1 MKIAIA
7 GFGAEGRA
15 SLAYWDTL
23 ENDVIIVDERETID
37 DLPEAVETILGP
49 GAFSKLNDFDL
60 VVRTAGLAPHKI
72 TTNGKVWSATNEF
85 FAKCPAPIIG
95 VTGTKGKGTTASLIE
110 SMLRAAGKTVHLVG
124 NIGTPA
130 LEALPTITPYDVVV
144 YELSSFQLWDL
155 EKSPFI
161 AVVLMIEQD
170 HLDVHLNFDE
180 YIGAKANIRRHQG
193 MDDYCIYHPT
203 NKWSRQIALT
213 GPDTPAR
220 EEWDAHASRYGIVD
234 DGQVYVKENTFFVQD
249 TVICSVEALQLP
261 GKHNQENAC
270 AAISAVL
277 HFTKINAV
285 IERGLRSFMGLPHRL
300 EFVRDLYD
308 VAYYNDSF
316 SSAPGATIAAIKA
329 FDRPEILILGG
340 TDKGADFTELAQTI
354 CDNHQVKQLVIMGVI
369 REKLAN
375 FLKEHGVTV
384 AIDIVDATT
393 MQEVITRAR
402 EYAES
407 GDIVILSPACAS
419 FDMFKNFYDRGDQF
433 RRIVQAL

>member
-1 MKIAIA
+1 MKVAIA

-15 SLAYWDTL
+15 SLSYWDTL
-23 ENDVIIVDERETID
+23 ENDVTVVDERETID

-49 GAFSKLNDFDL
+49 DAFSQLGDFDL
-60 VVRTAGLAPHKI
+60 VVRTAGLSPHKI
-72 TTNGKVWSATNEF
+72 VTNGKVWSATNEF

-95 VTGTKGKGTTASLIE
+95 VTGTKGKGTTASLIA
-110 SMLRAAGKTVHLVG
+110 SILSAAGKTVHLVG

-130 LEALPTITPYDVVV
+130 LEVLPSITSRDVVV

-161 AVVLMIEQD
+161 AVVLMIEPD
-170 HLDVHLNFDE
+170 HLDTHQSFDE
-180 YIGAKANIRRHQG
+180 YIASKANIRRHQG

-203 NKWSRQIALT
+203 NKWSQQIATT

-220 EEWDAHASRYGIVD
+220 AEWDARAGRYGIAD
-234 DGQVYVKENTFFVQD
+234 DGQVYVKENTFFTQD
-249 TVICSVEALQLP
+249 TAICSVDALQLP
-261 GKHNQENAC
+261 GMHNQENAC
-270 AAISAVL
+270 AALSVAL

-285 IERGLRSFMGLPHRL
+285 MERGLSSFKGLPHRL
-300 EFVRDLYD
+300 EFVRELYD

-340 TDKGADFTELAQTI
+340 TDKGADFTELAQAI
-354 CDNHQVKQLVIMGVI
+354 SDNHQVKQLVIMGVI
-369 REKLAN
+369 RQKLAD
-375 FLKEHGVTV
+375 FLKEQGVTV
-384 AIDIVDATT
+384 AMDIVDATT
-393 MQEVITRAR
+393 MQEVITHAR

-407 GDIVILSPACAS
+407 GDIIILSPACAS

-433 RRIVQAL
+433 RSIVQAL